1 MCAAIEARRPCGAPT
16 HQMTR
21 QPRRGLTLVELMV
34 GMVVGLLVSL
44 AAASSVRLFTASQ
57 RQSVGVGAGGINAM
71 TAIAAM
77 KNDVSNAGLG
87 FFGQSTFM
95 CPTLNLGVG
104 ANLISDGASFTPV
117 QARRV
122 GLNDVLEVVYGSD
135 VSSGAA
141 VKAISANALSATLE
155 SFLPASLDQS
165 VLIAPDGVAGPCTIR
180 SVTGVTPATPVL
192 KQVLALDAAGTY
204 NQAAFTNVPAFPLN
218 SRVALLGNLQ
228 WSRYAIVQDNNNN
241 SNLVL
246 TRVLDGRSAI
256 LLRNVMGFRV
266 EYGTASAAGGGQMLE
281 SWQSTTDAGWAVIDN
296 TNIGWVRALRAGV
309 VVRSAQREKPNAN
322 GVCEASTAKPQL
334 FGKVIEPDVADW
346 QCYRYRT
353 AVFVAPLR
361 NIVYGLKAL

>member
-1 MCAAIEARRPCGAPT
+1 MCAATEGVRPSGAPARRALG
-16 HQMTR
+16 

-57 RQSVGVGAGGINAM
+57 RQSVGVGAVGVNAM
-71 TAIAAM
+71 TAIAAL

-117 QARRV
+117 QGRRV
-122 GLNDVLEVVYGSD
+122 GLNDVLEVVYGTD

-141 VKAISANALSATLE
+141 VNATSPDALSAAVE
-155 SFLPASLDQS
+155 SFLPASVNQS
-165 VLIAPDGVAGPCTIR
+165 LLIAPEGVVAPCTVR
-180 SVTGVTPATPVL
+180 SITAVTPATPVL
-192 KQVLALDAAGTY
+192 KQVLALDAGGTY
-204 NQAAFTNVPAFPLN
+204 NQAAFTNVPAYPLN

-228 WSRYAIVQDNNNN
+228 WNRYAVDNNG
-241 SNLVL
+241 NLVL

-266 EYGTASAAGGGQMLE
+266 EYGTSSAASGGSMLD
-281 SWQSTTDAGWAVIDN
+281 SWRATTDAGWAAIDQ
-296 TNIGWVRALRAGV
+296 TNIGWVRALRGGV

-322 GVCEASTAKPQL
+322 GVCEASSAKPQL
-334 FGKVIEPDVADW
+334 FGKVIEPDVVDW
-346 QCYRYRT
+346 QCYRYRS
-353 AVFVAPLR
+353 AVFLAPLR
-361 NIVYGLKAL
+361 NIVYGLKAP